1 MSTQKHHIL
10 VVDDEQSMCEVLDIV
25 LGNAGYSVQTS
36 LSVEDAIEL
45 FQVQGVDLV
54 LTDLYMDKDRDAG
67 LRLLE
72 YLKNQS
78 PMTPTIMM
86 TAHGSI
92 DTAIEAMRLGAA
104 DYIQKPFKSNE
115 EMLLRIERALQKRRL
130 MQENEAF
137 RAEQTRM
144 GRLDTMVGA
153 SPAFIE
159 VLSLIRRVAALPST
173 VAIQGESG
181 VGKELVARALH
192 TLSPRADKPFVA
204 INCGGIPEMLLE
216 SELFGYKKGAFTG
229 AVHDKEGLFVIANGG
244 TIFLD
249 EIGEMPLQLQVK
261 LLRVLDDNCVTP
273 VGSISSTTVD
283 VRVLSAT
290 NRNLRAMVEEGHF
303 RDDLYYRLNV
313 IPIRIPPLRE
323 RKEDIPLLVKHLIK
337 KHGES
342 MNLPA
347 KAVDQMVE
355 EALLRYGWPGNIRE
369 LSNVLERALGLSDS
383 ESLQLEDLPE
393 YIRNIPTS
401 VEMPQVPAQI
411 PVEGF
416 QLEEEMA
423 RIEKA
428 YLCRALEQTGY
439 SQQETAQLLGLN
451 VRALRYRLDKYELST
466 DPS

>member
-1 MSTQKHHIL
+1 
-10 VVDDEQSMCEVLDIV
+10 
-25 LGNAGYSVQTS
+25 
-36 LSVEDAIEL
+36 
-45 FQVQGVDLV
+45 
-54 LTDLYMDKDRDAG
+54 
-67 LRLLE
+67 
-72 YLKNQS
+72 
-78 PMTPTIMM
+78 
-86 TAHGSI
+86 
-92 DTAIEAMRLGAA
+92 
-104 DYIQKPFKSNE
+104 
-115 EMLLRIERALQKRRL
+115 
-130 MQENEAF
+130 
-137 RAEQTRM
+137 
-144 GRLDTMVGA
+144 
-153 SPAFIE
+153 
-159 VLSLIRRVAALPST
+159 
-173 VAIQGESG
+173 
-181 VGKELVARALH
+181 
-192 TLSPRADKPFVA
+192 
-204 INCGGIPEMLLE
+204 
-216 SELFGYKKGAFTG
+216 
-229 AVHDKEGLFVIANGG
+229 
-244 TIFLD
+244 
-249 EIGEMPLQLQVK
+249 MPLQLQVK

-355 EALLRYGWPGNIRE
+355 EALLRYGCPGNIRE

-423 RIEKA
+423 RSETA
-428 YLCRALEQTGY
+428 YLRRALEQTG
-439 SQQETAQLLGLN
+439 
-451 VRALRYRLDKYELST
+451 
-466 DPS
+466 